1 MNALSDQQLLREY
14 AHDRQEPAFTEL
26 VSRHVDLVYSAALR
40 MVHDGH
46 LAEDVTQ
53 GVFVALAENAG
64 RLAGHPVLS
73 GWLHCTARNLAAKAI
88 RSDARRR
95 VREQEAATMNE
106 LLSAGP
112 DAFWELISPHLDA
125 ALGELNEP
133 DREALMLRY
142 FEKKSAAEMAPILGI
157 SEEAAQKRVSR
168 ATERLRELF
177 ASRGVAVGA
186 SGLAIVITANAVQAA
201 PVGLAASISTGV
213 LAGTAISTSTIIA
226 ATKTIAMTTL
236 QKVIVTLGIATLAG
250 AVIYEAH
257 HASQLS
263 RQVQTLQQQQSPLE
277 AQVRQAL
284 KERDDASNQLA
295 SIRKSAGT
303 AQQNPTEVL
312 KLRGEVGALRQ
323 QKQMIAEKSPLN
335 KITANPETK
344 KMLRDQQKLGM
355 SLIFKEFAKNLNL
368 TPEMTDKLN
377 DLLADNVMDNI
388 DLVTQALRD
397 GKTRGE
403 IDQIFTVSEQQLES
417 SIGSLLGD
425 DAAAKYKDYAQNLA
439 STLTADQFAS
449 MLTGDK
455 SAKDQKK
462 QQFQAVMQ
470 EETASALQNAGLPSN
485 YQVVPMLNFANIASP
500 EEAEQSIGLLDG
512 IYSNVAVRSSS
523 FLTPDELANF
533 QSFRTNAMANSRAAL
548 SVNRTMM
555 APLGQ

>member
-14 AHDRQEPAFTEL
+14 ADDRQESAFTEL

-40 MVHDGH
+40 MVRDGH

-73 GWLHCTARNLAAKAI
+73 GWLHCTARNLAAKII

-106 LLSAGP
+106 LLSAEH

-125 ALGELNEP
+125 ALGELNDP
-133 DREALMLRY
+133 DREALILRY
-142 FEKKSAAEMAPILGI
+142 FEKKSAAEMADILGI
-157 SEEAAQKRVSR
+157 SEDAAQKRVSR

-177 ASRGVAVGA
+177 SSRGVAVAA

-201 PVGLAASISTGV
+201 PAGLAASISTGV
-213 LAGTAISTSTIIA
+213 LAGTAISTSSIIT
-226 ATKTIAMTTL
+226 ATKTMAMTTL
-236 QKVIVTLGIATLAG
+236 QKVIITLSIAALAG
-250 AVIYEAH
+250 AGIYEAH
-257 HASQLS
+257 KASQL
-263 RQVQTLQQQQSPLE
+263 RQQVQSLEQQQGPLE
-277 AQVRQAL
+277 AQIQQAL
-284 KERDDASNQLA
+284 KERDDASNQLV
-295 SIRKSAGT
+295 SIHSDAGHRT
-303 AQQNPTEVL
+303 PNEVL

-323 QKQMIAEKSPLN
+323 ENKMASEKSPLS
-335 KITANPETK
+335 KITANPQIK
-344 KMLRDQQKLGM
+344 KMMRDQQKLGM
-355 SLIFKEFAKNLNL
+355 SVIYKGFAKNLNL

-388 DLVTQALRD
+388 DLITQALHD

-403 IDQIFTVSEQQLES
+403 IDQIFANSEQQLEGN
-417 SIGSLLGD
+417 IGSLLGD
-425 DAAAKYKDYAQNLA
+425 DAVTKYKDYNQNLA
-439 STLTADQFAS
+439 STLSSDQFES
-449 MLTGDK
+449 MLTGDTSEK
-455 SAKDQKK
+455 AQKK
-462 QQFQAVMQ
+462 AQIQEIMQ
-470 EETASALQNAGLPSN
+470 EETVAAVQNAGLPSD

-500 EEAEQSIGLLDG
+500 EEGEQSLAMLDG
-512 IYSNVAVRSSS
+512 IYSNVEARSSS
-523 FLTPDELANF
+523 FLTPGEMASF
-533 QSFRTNAMANSRAAL
+533 QSFRTNAISNSRAAL